1 MPVSRR
7 AFSEPRP
14 HWERHPDG
22 DEMVCPLSGEVDFVF
37 WIDGAETVLR
47 LSRPGAYVVAPR
59 GVWHCARPRAPSQM
73 PFVTPDAGTG
83 HGSSHGRA
91 GPDSR

>member
-22 DEMVCPLSGEVDFVF
+22 DETVYPLSGDEDFVL
-37 WIDGAETVLR
+37 WIDGAETVSR
-47 LSRPGAYVVAPR
+47 LSRPGAYVVASR
-59 GVWHCARPRAPSQM
+59 GVWCCAPSRAL
-73 PFVTPDAGTG
+73 FVTPGAGTG
-83 HGSSHGRA
+83 HGSPHGRA

>member
-1 MPVSRR
+1 MVCLLS
-7 AFSEPRP
+7 
-14 HWERHPDG
+14 G
-22 DEMVCPLSGEVDFVF
+22 DEDFVL

-59 GVWHCARPRAPSQM
+59 GVWHCARPRAPSRIL
-73 PFVTPDAGTG
+73 FVTPDAGTG

-91 GPDSR
+91 GPESR